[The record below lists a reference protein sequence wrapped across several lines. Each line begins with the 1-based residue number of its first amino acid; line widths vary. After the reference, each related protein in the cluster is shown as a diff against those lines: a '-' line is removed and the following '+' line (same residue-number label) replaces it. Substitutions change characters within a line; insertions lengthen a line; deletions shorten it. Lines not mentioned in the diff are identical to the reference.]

1 MKKTISILVAVSMI
15 VVAGTVAG
23 CTAYIEK
30 PINPETFIAEIQK
43 YL

>member
-1 MKKTISILVAVSMI
+1 MKKTISILVAVSII

-23 CTAYIEK
+23 GYIEK